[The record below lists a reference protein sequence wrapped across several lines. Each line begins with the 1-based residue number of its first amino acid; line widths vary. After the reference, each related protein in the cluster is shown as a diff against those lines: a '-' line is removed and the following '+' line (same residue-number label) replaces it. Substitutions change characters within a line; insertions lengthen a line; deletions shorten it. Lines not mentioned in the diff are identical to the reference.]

1 MRIGMQD
8 SRVFDGS
15 PVDIVRAM
23 QALAWGVEKLP
34 LPEYIRW
41 IAANA
46 LKFHEVELSVQV
58 ATDEEMAASLIG
70 ELIRTG
76 LSWSI

>member
-1 MRIGMQD
+1 MRIGMRD
-8 SRVFDGS
+8 GRVFDGS
-15 PVDIVRAM
+15 PVEIVRAM
-23 QALAWGVEKLP
+23 QALAWGVEKIP

-41 IAANA
+41 VAANA
-46 LKFHEVELSVQV
+46 LKFHEVEFSVQG

-70 ELIRTG
+70 EMIRTG